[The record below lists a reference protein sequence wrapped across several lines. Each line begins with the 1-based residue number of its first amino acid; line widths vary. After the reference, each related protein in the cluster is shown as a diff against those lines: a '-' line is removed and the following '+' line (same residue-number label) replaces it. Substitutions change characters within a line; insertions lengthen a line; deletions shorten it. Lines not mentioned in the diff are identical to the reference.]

1 MCGRYSIYY
10 TWAQIHAFS
19 QPLTLATPAAD
30 PAPRYN
36 VAPTQPGWVIA
47 QDDENALTAR
57 TMRWGLIPFW
67 AKDTKV
73 AFSTFNARVETASTK
88 PMFREAWKRRRCL
101 VPASGYYE
109 WQLLPDGKTKQPF
122 LIRDSA
128 SPVLMFAGLWERWN
142 SPDGPLESYTIVTR
156 DAEGPERVLHD
167 RRPIMLPPDVLG
179 DWIHGSAEDAAG
191 IALAAPDPALTW
203 HPVSP
208 AVGNVRN
215 QGPQLAEPIQV

>member
-10 TWAQIHAFS
+10 TWREIWAFS
-19 QPLTLATPAAD
+19 QPLTIQTPAEA
-30 PAPRYN
+30 PEPRYN
-36 VAPTQPGWVIA
+36 LAPTQAGWVIA
-47 QDDENALTAR
+47 KNDEEALTAR

-67 AKDTKV
+67 AKDAKV

-109 WQLLPDGKTKQPF
+109 WQLQPDGKTKQPF
-122 LIRDSA
+122 LIRDSG

-156 DAEGPERVLHD
+156 EADGPERVLHD
-167 RRPIMLPPDVLG
+167 RRPIMLPAELLS
-179 DWIHGSAEDAAG
+179 DWINGSADDAAG

-203 HPVSP
+203 HPVGKS
-208 AVGNVRN
+208 VGNVRN
-215 QGPQLAEPIQV
+215 QGPQLAEPIER